1 MIKKLSIITTLAV
14 LASSPTFASITIS
27 AVPHNANC
35 LAVVYCKIT
44 GHHDI
49 KIVNESNTA
58 KTYNI
63 NAGLNSGD
71 GTVDVYEKK
80 NIRLEPGETYDDH
93 HEYSL
98 YEKYNISAGY
108 HNSVYAGVYGDE
120 ALTKNAYG
128 NVVVYPANKK

>member
-1 MIKKLSIITTLAV
+1 MIKKISIIITLAM
-14 LASSPTFASITIS
+14 LASSTAFATITIS

-49 KIVNESNTA
+49 QIVNDSKTA
-58 KTYNI
+58 RTYNI
-63 NAGLNSGD
+63 NAGLSSGD

-80 NIRLEPGETYDDH
+80 NIRLEPGEKYDDH

-108 HNSVYAGVYGDE
+108 HNAVYAGVYGDE
-120 ALTKNAYG
+120 SLTKNIYG
-128 NVVVYPANKK
+128 NVVVYSNNKK